1 MFGEENNFSNWDF
14 LIAWEQ
20 IHGTLTDSLRER
32 FLNDKRVNKILIF
45 SKKEVLD
52 SLRESQYLD
61 DILEDLKT
69 KRITN
74 NEYASITPE
83 ELDIVDTPEDEYYYG
98 DTTFRELME
107 LAIDP
112 ELLEPEPW
120 EREPR

>member
-1 MFGEENNFSNWDF
+1 MFGKENNFNNWDF

-120 EREPR
+120 EREPK